1 MSLDTLSSLG
11 ERKPNIKS
19 LVRREDVDGLVQAAS
34 YQELA
39 PGADGTVGDL
49 GVPVRVEAILAL
61 GTLAPEQ
68 AQGPIAAAL
77 RDPADRVRSAAV
89 RVLHALQEVDAL
101 TEALQWLPTERGH
114 SRTLTSQAIL
124 NLQTSIQHSA
134 VVDAVIHHEDDDL
147 LGDQDVQLILA
158 LLEEATEDATDE
170 VLQVLIVA
178 LDDERGIVVDR
189 AAELLV
195 RLAPDSVDLLVHELR
210 EGVNPADAAYVLGR
224 IGDPRALD
232 VLVKSLRHR
241 NTRVRAESAAALAEL
256 QDPAAVKPLLR
267 ATHDA
272 EHTVRSQAR
281 VALDRMGT
289 VAVIEGVAELLRPIV
304 REAVRSAIPGDGAES
319 DGEGQQRRSSTRRR
333 PRSSRSNGGPPK
345 AVDPP
350 ADLKQGMQ

>member
-1 MSLDTLSSLG
+1 VG

-19 LVRREDVDGLVQAAS
+19 LVRREDVDGLVEAAS

-39 PGADGTVGDL
+39 PGSDGTVSDL
-49 GVPVRVEAILAL
+49 GIPIRVDAILAL
-61 GTLAPEQ
+61 GTLAPER

-77 RDPADRVRSAAV
+77 RDPADRVRCAAV

-101 TEALQWLPTERGH
+101 TEALQWLPTQSGN
-114 SRTLTSQAIL
+114 SRTLASQAIL
-124 NLQTSIQHSA
+124 NLRTSIRHSA
-134 VVDAVIHHEDDDL
+134 VVDAVIHHEQDDL

-170 VLQVLIVA
+170 VLRALIVA

-195 RLAPDSVDLLVHELR
+195 RLAPESIDPLVHELR

-224 IGDPRALD
+224 IGDPRTLN

-267 ATHDA
+267 ATHDP
-272 EHTVRSQAR
+272 EHSVRGQAR

-289 VAVIEGVAELLRPIV
+289 VAVIEGVAELLRPVV
-304 REAVRSAIPGDGAES
+304 REAVRSAIPQAEAES
-319 DGEGQQRRSSTRRR
+319 DGGSQQRRSSARRR
-333 PRSSRSNGGPPK
+333 PRSSRSNGGSPE

-350 ADLKQGMQ
+350 VNLQQGMQ